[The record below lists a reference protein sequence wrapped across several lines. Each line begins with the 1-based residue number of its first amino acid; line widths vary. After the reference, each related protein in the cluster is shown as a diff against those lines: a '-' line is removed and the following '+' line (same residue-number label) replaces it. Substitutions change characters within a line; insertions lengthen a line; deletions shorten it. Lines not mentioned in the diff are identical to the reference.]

1 MSKKPI
7 YFYGDS
13 FTAGHGLLPPL
24 VYKEHPEPEGSQH
37 FTYKLKEYFK
47 ADKAYYRATAGNTN
61 DHILF
66 QLTEDLPLITSG
78 STIIVGLSAP
88 TRSSIYLHKTK
99 NSSLE
104 YSIMAKKGVNKVL
117 SKKSKLIPVNIHLPD
132 SDNSTFDKKTLL
144 ANNASSDFIEAMDI
158 AGTYNALVKGQYF
171 GEWTIYWRTVIIGI
185 LDSAKRL
192 GINVVLWDWTSW
204 SYYESLMDA
213 TDGKIQ
219 DYHWSWKGQ
228 SDFYYDLIA
237 AYEKDKYIYDL
248 YDTDVI
254 INVEQRKA
262 KVKEMEYR
270 RAKFIKENS

>member
-1 MSKKPI
+1 MSKKLI

-24 VYKEHPEPEGSQH
+24 VYKEHPKPEGSQH

-47 ADKAYYRATAGNTN
+47 ADRAYYRAINGNAN
-61 DHILF
+61 DHILY
-66 QLTEDLPLITSG
+66 QLTEDLPRITSG
-78 STIIVGLSAP
+78 STIVVGLSAP
-88 TRSSIYLHKTK
+88 TRSSMYLHKTK

-104 YSIMAKKGVNKVL
+104 YSIMSKKGPKKVL
-117 SKKSKLIPVNIHLPD
+117 SKRSKLIPVKIHLPD
-132 SDNSTFDKKTLL
+132 SENNTFDKLTSPD
-144 ANNASSDFIEAMDI
+144 NNEASDFVKAENI
-158 AGTYNALVKGQYF
+158 ARTYNALVKGQYF
-171 GEWTIYWRTVIIGI
+171 GEWTIYWRTVFIGI

-204 SYYESLMDA
+204 QYYESIADA

-237 AYEKDKYIYDL
+237 AYEKDKYIYGL
-248 YDTDVI
+248 YDIDLQI
-254 INVEQRKA
+254 ESEQRKA